1 MEYIAVIGA
10 SGEVGRGITSVL
22 LTHGFKV
29 AAIGQNASRLA
40 TLAAEL
46 GDPANL
52 RTITGSLKTDATAQ
66 ILLESLRDTFPRID
80 GVVVSVNGPR
90 ATADVLSHSSNDFAA
105 LIAQDLVTHFTAAR
119 CFIPA
124 IAPGGVY
131 LAIGGGSADFILEG
145 GVHLS
150 AAQAGL
156 RMLYRG
162 IAHELDGQPITLK
175 ELTIASVVNSVST
188 RADAHPLWVTE
199 TEIGEQVA
207 AMLTDPAAFP
217 GTIWRMTRRDNT
229 GHPGLSGEG
238 PTRVQGFKQGPAIL

>member
-22 LTHGFKV
+22 LNQGFKV

-40 TLAAEL
+40 GLATEF

-52 RTITGSLKTDATAQ
+52 RTITGSLKTDASAQ
-66 ILLESLRDTFPRID
+66 ILLESIRGIFPRID

-90 ATADVLSHSSNDFAA
+90 MAADVLSHSSDEFAA

-124 IAPGGVY
+124 IAAGGVY

-175 ELTIASVVNSVST
+175 ELTIASVVNSIST
-188 RADAHPLWVTE
+188 RSNAHPLWVTE
-199 TEIGEQVA
+199 TEVGEQVA

-217 GTIWRMTRRDNT
+217 GTVWRMTRRDT
-229 GHPGLSGEG
+229 SGHPGLSGEA
-238 PTRVQGFKQGPAIL
+238 PTRVQGFQQGPAVL